1 MAEYN
6 SAHTGPEIDAA
17 VSAVKTK
24 QSTWDNKQ
32 DKITGKAGQVVGFD
46 ASGNPIAQEAPS
58 GGASSW
64 NDLADKPFGETGTV
78 ILEEQTL
85 VFNEEVGAFVAELSA
100 TLKVGDTI
108 SVSYNG
114 TVYECVGANSPNPEL
129 PYVLFGNMSLLG
141 GESDTGEPFG
151 LLSVGTTAMIVNA
164 DMEAPVVK
172 ILFSCIEKLPKRY
185 YDAQVIFYP
194 GADKCLYTD
203 EGRTTKAKMNDVQA
217 AIKKHPILVC
227 SDKECMY
234 LQVVSI
240 VPASLVESG
249 ASGLAVFAYYMTTCL
264 CYHTAEYT
272 GS

>member
-46 ASGNPIAQEAPS
+46 ASGKPVAQEASS

-85 VFNEEVGAFVAELSA
+85 VFNEEEGAFVAELSA

-114 TVYECVGANSPNPEL
+114 TVYECVGANAPNPEL
-129 PYVLFGNMSLLG
+129 PYAVFGNMAILG
-141 GESDTGEPFG
+141 GECDTGEPFI

-172 ILFSCIEKLPKRY
+172 ISFLCIEKLPLRF
-185 YDAQVIFYP
+185 YDRQAVFYGYGSDP
-194 GADKCLYTD
+194 YLYTD
-203 EGRTTKAKMNDVQA
+203 AKLTTKATKADVVA
-217 AIKKHPILVC
+217 AAKNMPIVI
-227 SDKECMY
+227 SIGDVYFAPAAFVNAEGDYAQVYAGMPSTDKQLSFRLYC
-234 LQVVSI
+234 
-240 VPASLVESG
+240 
-249 ASGLAVFAYYMTTCL
+249 
-264 CYHTAEYT
+264 TAELT